1 MDKSLTVE
9 KSIDINVSPEKVWEA
24 IVDPELVKQYFFGT
38 EILSGWEPG
47 SDIIFQGTWEGQTYR
62 DKGKILEIKK
72 GSLLRYSYWSAF
84 SGLEDR
90 PENYS
95 EVTYRISDNSGFARI
110 DLKQKGFTG
119 KEACEHAEA
128 GWDVVLEG
136 MKKLL
141 ESLSDLY

>member
-9 KSIDINVSPEKVWEA
+9 RSVDINVNPESVWEA

-38 EILSGWEPG
+38 EVLSDWEPG

-72 GSLLRYSYWSAF
+72 GYLLRYSYWSAF
-84 SGLEDR
+84 SGLQDS

-95 EVTYRISDNSGFARI
+95 EVTYQLSEKGGFTRI
-110 DLKQKGFTG
+110 DLTQKGFAG
-119 KEACEHAEA
+119 QEAREHAEA
-128 GWDVVLEG
+128 GWDAVLGG

-141 ESLSDLY
+141 ES